1 VASDRQLFE
10 RYRRDGDVSAREELI
25 ARFLP
30 LAHRLA
36 RRYWWGRDQVED
48 LAQVASVG
56 LVKAIDRYDHDRGVA
71 FTSYAVPTIVGELKR
86 HLRDTCWALHVPQR
100 MQERVLEVAGAA
112 DRLRLQLGRSPT
124 VDEVADRTGLTAAGV
139 AEATAAASAFD
150 TLSLDW
156 RPPHDSE
163 RERNGA
169 FGKVLAFEDER
180 FDLVEY
186 GATLQPAIDA
196 LPARERLILRMRFE
210 MDMTQ
215 SEIGE
220 RLGMSQMHVSRLLRR
235 ALARL
240 RVAARARRMS

>member
-1 VASDRQLFE
+1 MGHGLAAPVVEADERPVRHNGAVSDQQLFE
-10 RYRRDGDVSAREELI
+10 LYRREGDVSARDELI

-36 RRYWWGRDQVED
+36 RRYWWGRDQVD
-48 LAQVASVG
+48 ALAQVASVG
-56 LVKAIDRYDHDRGVA
+56 LVKAIDRFDHERGVA

-86 HLRDTCWALHVPQR
+86 HLRDTRWALHVPQR
-100 MQERVLEVAGAA
+100 MQERVLEVEGVA

-124 VDEVADRTGLTAAGV
+124 VEEVADRTGLTPAGV

-150 TLSLDW
+150 TVSLDW
-156 RPPHDSE
+156 RPRDPE
-163 RERNGA
+163 RSDRGT
-169 FGKVLAFEDER
+169 FGQVLSFEDER

-196 LPARERLILRMRFE
+196 LPARERLILRMRFQ

-215 SEIGE
+215 SEIG
-220 RLGMSQMHVSRLLRR
+220 
-235 ALARL
+235 
-240 RVAARARRMS
+240 